1 MEGNDITGIILA
13 GGKSNRYGKNKAF
26 ELVDGIPIIER
37 IIRVLKEVF
46 SDIIIITNSKEEYRQ
61 FNLRLYEDI
70 IKGLGPIGGIYTGLK
85 NIDCRGGFF
94 VACDMP
100 FLNAAFIRYMISIW
114 NDEDVVVPRFG
125 WKIEPLHAIYSK
137 ACIPYIEELI
147 KREIYQIRS
156 IFNKTKVRYVQ
167 EEEITQFDPSF
178 SFILNINR
186 PEDLDYINKNKPV
199 SGQ

>member
-1 MEGNDITGIILA
+1 MEVNDIIGIILA

-26 ELVDGIPIIER
+26 ELVEGIPIIER

-46 SDIIIITNSKEEYRQ
+46 SDIIIITNSKEEYRK

-85 NIDCRGGFF
+85 RIDCRGGFF

-100 FLNAAFIRYMISIW
+100 YLNVAFIRYMVSIW
-114 NDEDVVVPRFG
+114 NDEDVVIPRFG

-147 KREIYQIRS
+147 RKERYQVRS
-156 IFNKTKVRYVQ
+156 FFNRAKIRYVE
-167 EEEITQFDPSF
+167 EEEISLFDPTF

-186 PEDLDYINKNKPV
+186 PEDLDCINKKGPV
-199 SGQ
+199 SGK